1 MKNFLSSLGLLDYI
15 ILVMLLSVIIIAGV
29 SIYSSVSHTNPTVE
43 DIQEQYIM
51 DLDEAVKAKYE
62 ELKRKGL
69 LVYRGGDMRWE
80 KY

>member
-1 MKNFLSSLGLLDYI
+1 MKSFFSDLGIFNYSLLL
-15 ILVMLLSVIIIAGV
+15 VLLSMCIISVDI
-29 SIYSSVSHTNPTVE
+29 ITYSSPTITPG

>member
-1 MKNFLSSLGLLDYI
+1 MKSFFSDLGLFNYI
-15 ILVMLLSVIIIAGV
+15 LLVVVLSAIIAGV

>member
-1 MKNFLSSLGLLDYI
+1 MKSFFSDLGIFNYSLLL
-15 ILVMLLSVIIIAGV
+15 VLLSMCIISVDI
-29 SIYSSVSHTNPTVE
+29 ITYSSPTITPG

-69 LVYRGGDMRWE
+69 LVYRGGDDR
-80 KY
+80 

>member
-1 MKNFLSSLGLLDYI
+1 MKSFFSDLGIFNYSLLL
-15 ILVMLLSVIIIAGV
+15 VLLSMCIISVDI
-29 SIYSSVSHTNPTVE
+29 ITYSSPTITPG

-69 LVYRGGDMRWE
+69 LIYRGGDD
-80 KY
+80 K